1 MADRV
6 VTFRPGPEGP
16 GLYIGYNV
24 FLDSRKIGFIGLVGV
39 NGHFRN
45 TAHELLTPGEHVV
58 IEEMC
63 GKVRQLSAEYGWLA
77 IK

>member
-1 MADRV
+1 MDDRV

-24 FLDSRKIGFIGLVGV
+24 FLDGRKIGFIGLIGV

-45 TAHELLTPGEHVV
+45 TVNELLTPGEHVV

-63 GKVRQLSAEYGWLA
+63 DKVRQLPEECGWLA